1 MTMNGKLQIKTCP
14 TCGSD
19 RIERVVRDV
28 TRKHKGQ
35 TYTVPSVEFYDCP
48 NCGEKVYDR
57 EAMLK
62 IEAYSPAYRKT
73 RVLVRAGTH
82 TITAGVIKSRP
93 TTG

>member
-1 MTMNGKLQIKTCP
+1 MNNKLQIKFCP

-19 RIERVVRDV
+19 KIQRVMRDV
-28 TRKHKGQ
+28 TRNYKGQ
-35 TYTVPSVEFYDCP
+35 TYTVPSVEFNDCP
-48 NCGEKVYDR
+48 NCDEKVYDR

-62 IEAYSPAYRKT
+62 IEAHSPAYRKT

-82 TITAGVIKSRP
+82 TIAAGIIKDSP

>member
-1 MTMNGKLQIKTCP
+1 MSDKLQIKVCP
-14 TCGSD
+14 TCGSE

-35 TYTVPSVEFYDCP
+35 TYTVPLVEFYDCP

-57 EAMLK
+57 EAMMK

-73 RVLVRAGTH
+73 RTLVRSRAYTKATGAT
-82 TITAGVIKSRP
+82 TIR
-93 TTG
+93 

>member
-1 MTMNGKLQIKTCP
+1 MTMNDKLQIKICP

-19 RIERVVRDV
+19 QIRRVVSDV
-28 TRKHKGQ
+28 TRKYKGQ

-62 IEAYSPAYRKT
+62 IEAYSPAYHK
-73 RVLVRAGTH
+73 VEALVEA
-82 TITAGVIKSRP
+82 
-93 TTG
+93 